1 MKLLVPTIS
10 PSNEPS
16 HHISLSH
23 PVPLLTNL
31 PVRWHLNVPI
41 LPRIIGELA
50 RPWTN
55 ASLESSS
62 TGTKLSAYMTEN
74 DDETVGRKAEAR
86 QARLW
91 EDTIMIALRDA
102 QWLRCQEIN
111 GKPYVKT
118 AARRPA
124 PAIPSGFIKLDGRA
138 ESKIGDVTLAL
149 DERLFVIEVK
159 SSRAQVRDEWCHSGH
174 FRPKKVYKRL
184 SDLVDHCNQRDPP
197 LDDDDPMDHLLLS
210 SLNGHL
216 VAFWG
221 QMTDELTSQLRNTI
235 IMVPY
240 LQAMVTSLTKTDE
253 FEWGMINRLP
263 ISKACAITCTKPP
276 RIAEPSDLGRD
287 ICRLFYVDADGNHN
301 FGKHPLGLSAEDFQ
315 DYVNYLCLAYDWST
329 AGEPI
334 NAIVLSSHGTFFQV
348 ISSTND
354 LAALLSINFVQERA
368 PEHAPKTVAG
378 RKGKQEPKKKDIE
391 HEPD

>member
-1 MKLLVPTIS
+1 M
-10 PSNEPS
+10 
-16 HHISLSH
+16 
-23 PVPLLTNL
+23 
-31 PVRWHLNVPI
+31 
-41 LPRIIGELA
+41 
-50 RPWTN
+50 
-55 ASLESSS
+55 
-62 TGTKLSAYMTEN
+62 TKS
-74 DDETVGRKAEAR
+74 DDETAGGKAEAR

-91 EDTIMIALRDA
+91 EDTIVIALRDA

-111 GKPYVKT
+111 GKPYAKT

-124 PAIPSGFIKLDGRA
+124 PVIPSGFIKLDGRA
-138 ESKIGDVTLAL
+138 ESKIGDVTLAV

-159 SSRAQVRDEWCHSGH
+159 SSKAQVRDEWCHSGH

-184 SDLVDHCNQRDPP
+184 SDLVDHCNQHDPR
-197 LDDDDPMDHLLLS
+197 LDDDDPMDHLFLS

-221 QMTDELTSQLRNTI
+221 QMTDELTSQIENTI
-235 IMVPY
+235 IMMPY
-240 LQAMVTSLTKTDE
+240 LQAVVSSLTKNDD

-263 ISKACAITCTKPP
+263 VSKACALIRTKPP

-287 ICRLFYVDADGNHN
+287 ICRLFYIDAAGNSN

-315 DYVNYLCLAYDWST
+315 AYVNYLCLAHDWST

-348 ISSTND
+348 VSSTDD
-354 LAALLSINFVQERA
+354 LAALLSINFVRDRA
-368 PEHAPKTVAG
+368 PEHAPKTVAE
-378 RKGKQEPKKKDIE
+378 RPVKQEPEKEDIE